1 VRWENRW
8 AQGAKQGLDRA
19 IFCCISLVQK
29 VFYIEIDTGEELNAS
44 VGVNR
49 KKSKDSTSAIKLS
62 NGFLMVLIR

>member
-1 VRWENRW
+1 
-8 AQGAKQGLDRA
+8 
-19 IFCCISLVQK
+19 VQK

-62 NGFLMVLIR
+62 NGFFMVLIW